1 MSSQAYSSHPE
12 NNQGTEF
19 ELMKKEMTKMYE
31 ARRKMKR
38 VYGDSGGG
46 DGAED
51 TNKDDIGDV
60 GDVDDVDFT
69 DMTKEDISIVCE
81 ELWIDFK
88 IWMNGRN
95 NACDCAEK
103 VGLYFSRNWVVLL
116 CGALFMIAFRWYV
129 GSGKDACAYG
139 FGWGAVS
146 LICEVM
152 RHIGE
157 ILLAVLM
164 VICGFC
170 CGLLPVIACACIYEV
185 VNDEGGKGAEVG
197 DEKEKKE

>member
-46 DGAED
+46 DVGD
-51 TNKDDIGDV
+51 VGGVGDV

-139 FGWGAVS
+139 FG
-146 LICEVM
+146 
-152 RHIGE
+152 
-157 ILLAVLM
+157 
-164 VICGFC
+164 
-170 CGLLPVIACACIYEV
+170 
-185 VNDEGGKGAEVG
+185 
-197 DEKEKKE
+197 